1 MAKSKKENKNIPKG
15 GSKLAKKTIMI
26 VEDDP
31 AISEM
36 LSLNLTK
43 EGYEVVTAISADEAL
58 KKLEEK
64 DVDFFII
71 DIMLPGSMDGFDLIR
86 VLKSNENYRTT
97 PVLILSAKDD
107 AADKVAGLEL
117 GSDDY
122 VTKPFNVRE
131 LLARIKS
138 IFRRQAA
145 SAQMKEEG
153 PKKITAKD
161 LVIDTERLEVWVR
174 NQPVSLTPLEF
185 DLLVFLAKNEGKVFS
200 RDVLLDKL
208 WGYDYYGDTRTV
220 DVHIRRLRTK
230 IEEDPS
236 NPKYIIT
243 VRGKGYK
250 FRDPG
255 KEREF

>member
-1 MAKSKKENKNIPKG
+1 M
-15 GSKLAKKTIMI
+15 AKKTIMI

-36 LSLNLTK
+36 LSINLSK
-43 EGYEVVTAISADEAL
+43 EGYDVLSAGSADEAL
-58 KKLEEK
+58 KVVEEK
-64 DVDFFII
+64 DVDFFIV

-86 VLKSNENYRTT
+86 ILKSNENHKAS

-138 IFRRQAA
+138 IFRRQTTA
-145 SAQMKEEG
+145 SQMKEEG
-153 PKKITAKD
+153 PKKISAKD

-174 NQPVSLTPLEF
+174 GELVSLTPLEF
-185 DLLVFLAKNEGKVFS
+185 DLLVFLAKNEGKVFN

-255 KEREF
+255 KDKND

>member
-1 MAKSKKENKNIPKG
+1 M
-15 GSKLAKKTIMI
+15 
-26 VEDDP
+26 
-31 AISEM
+31 
-36 LSLNLTK
+36 
-43 EGYEVVTAISADEAL
+43 
-58 KKLEEK
+58 
-64 DVDFFII
+64 
-71 DIMLPGSMDGFDLIR
+71 
-86 VLKSNENYRTT
+86 
-97 PVLILSAKDD
+97 
-107 AADKVAGLEL
+107 
-117 GSDDY
+117 
-122 VTKPFNVRE
+122 
-131 LLARIKS
+131 
-138 IFRRQAA
+138 
-145 SAQMKEEG
+145 
-153 PKKITAKD
+153 
-161 LVIDTERLEVWVR
+161 EVWVR

-208 WGYDYYGDTRTV
+208 WGGYDYYGDTRTV

>member
-1 MAKSKKENKNIPKG
+1 MAKKN
-15 GSKLAKKTIMI
+15 IMI

-36 LSLNLTK
+36 LSINLSK
-43 EGYEVVTAISADEAL
+43 EGYDVLSATSADEAL
-58 KKLEEK
+58 KIVEEK

-86 VLKSNENYRTT
+86 IIKSSETHRGT

-138 IFRRQAA
+138 IFRRQTTA
-145 SAQMKEEG
+145 SQMKEEG
-153 PKKITAKD
+153 PKKIVAKD
-161 LVIDTERLEVWVR
+161 LIIDTERLEVWVR
-174 NQPVSLTPLEF
+174 GELVSLTPLEF
-185 DLLVFLAKNEGKVFS
+185 DLLVFLALREGKVFN

-230 IEEDPS
+230 IEEDAS
-236 NPKYIIT
+236 NPRYIIT

-255 KEREF
+255 KDKND

>member
-1 MAKSKKENKNIPKG
+1 
-15 GSKLAKKTIMI
+15 
-26 VEDDP
+26 
-31 AISEM
+31 
-36 LSLNLTK
+36 
-43 EGYEVVTAISADEAL
+43 
-58 KKLEEK
+58 
-64 DVDFFII
+64 
-71 DIMLPGSMDGFDLIR
+71 
-86 VLKSNENYRTT
+86 
-97 PVLILSAKDD
+97 
-107 AADKVAGLEL
+107 
-117 GSDDY
+117 

-138 IFRRQAA
+138 IFRRQTSA
-145 SAQMKEEG
+145 SQMKEEG
-153 PKKITAKD
+153 PKKIIAKD
-161 LVIDTERLEVWVR
+161 LIIDTERLEVWVR
-174 NQPVSLTPLEF
+174 GELVGLTPLEF
-185 DLLVFLAKNEGKVFS
+185 DLLVFLAKNEGKVFN

-255 KEREF
+255 KEKND

>member
-1 MAKSKKENKNIPKG
+1 M
-15 GSKLAKKTIMI
+15 AKKTIMV

-31 AISEM
+31 SISEM
-36 LSLNLTK
+36 LTYNLTR
-43 EGYEVVTAISADEAL
+43 EGYEVITVTTAEDAL
-58 KKLEEK
+58 KLLDEK

-86 VLKSNENYRTT
+86 VLKQSDKHKLT
-97 PVLILSAKDD
+97 PILILSAKDD
-107 AADKVAGLEL
+107 PADKVAGLEL

-122 VTKPFNVRE
+122 MTKPFNVRE
-131 LLARIKS
+131 LIARIKS
-138 IFRRQAA
+138 IFRRQQQAM
-145 SAQMKEEG
+145 QLREEG
-153 PKKITAKD
+153 PKKIIAKD
-161 LVIDTERLEVWVR
+161 LVIDTERYEVVVR
-174 NQPVSLTPLEF
+174 GKPVELTPLEF
-185 DLLVFLAKNEGKVFS
+185 ELLSFLARNEGKVFS
-200 RDVLLDKL
+200 REVLLDKL

-255 KEREF
+255 KERFEY

>member
-1 MAKSKKENKNIPKG
+1 M
-15 GSKLAKKTIMI
+15 AKKTIMI

-36 LSLNLTK
+36 LSINLSK
-43 EGYEVVTAISADEAL
+43 EGYDVLTAGSADEAL
-58 KKLEEK
+58 KVIEEK
-64 DVDFFII
+64 DVDFFIV

-86 VLKSNENYRTT
+86 ILKSSETHKLT
-97 PVLILSAKDD
+97 PMLILSAKDD
-107 AADKVAGLEL
+107 SADKVAGLEL

-138 IFRRQAA
+138 IFRRQTSA
-145 SAQMKEEG
+145 SQMKEEG
-153 PKKITAKD
+153 PKKIIAKD
-161 LVIDTERLEVWVR
+161 LIIDTERLEVWVR
-174 NQPVSLTPLEF
+174 GELVGLTPLEF
-185 DLLVFLAKNEGKVFS
+185 DLLVFLAKNEGKVFN
-200 RDVLLDKL
+200 RDILLDKL

-255 KEREF
+255 KEKND

>member
-1 MAKSKKENKNIPKG
+1 M
-15 GSKLAKKTIMI
+15 AKKTIMI

-36 LSLNLTK
+36 LSINLSK
-43 EGYEVVTAISADEAL
+43 EGYDVLSAGSADEAL
-58 KKLEEK
+58 KIVEEK
-64 DVDFFII
+64 DVDFFIV

-86 VLKSNENYRTT
+86 ILKSSEAHKST

-138 IFRRQAA
+138 IFRRQTTA
-145 SAQMKEEG
+145 SQMKEEG
-153 PKKITAKD
+153 PKKIIAKD
-161 LVIDTERLEVWVR
+161 LIIDTERLEVWVR
-174 NQPVSLTPLEF
+174 GELVSLTPLEF
-185 DLLVFLAKNEGKVFS
+185 DLLVFLAKNEGKVFN

-255 KEREF
+255 KEKND

>member
-1 MAKSKKENKNIPKG
+1 
-15 GSKLAKKTIMI
+15 MI

-36 LSLNLTK
+36 LSINLSK
-43 EGYEVVTAISADEAL
+43 EGYDVLTAGSADEAL
-58 KKLEEK
+58 KVIEEK
-64 DVDFFII
+64 DVDFFIV

-86 VLKSNENYRTT
+86 ILKSSENHKLT
-97 PVLILSAKDD
+97 PMLILSAKDD
-107 AADKVAGLEL
+107 SADKVAGLEL

-138 IFRRQAA
+138 IFRRQTSA
-145 SAQMKEEG
+145 SQMKEEG
-153 PKKITAKD
+153 PKKIIAKD
-161 LVIDTERLEVWVR
+161 LIIDTERLEVWVR
-174 NQPVSLTPLEF
+174 GELVGLTPLEF
-185 DLLVFLAKNEGKVFS
+185 DLLVFLAKNEGKVFN

-255 KEREF
+255 KEKND

>member
-1 MAKSKKENKNIPKG
+1 M
-15 GSKLAKKTIMI
+15 AKKTIMI

-36 LSLNLTK
+36 LSINLSK
-43 EGYEVVTAISADEAL
+43 EGYDVLSAGSADEAL
-58 KKLEEK
+58 KVVEEK
-64 DVDFFII
+64 DVDFFIV

-86 VLKSNENYRTT
+86 ILKSNENHKAS

-131 LLARIKS
+131 LLARIK
-138 IFRRQAA
+138 IFFRRQTTA
-145 SAQMKEEG
+145 SQMKEEG
-153 PKKITAKD
+153 PKKISAKD

-174 NQPVSLTPLEF
+174 GELVSLTPLEF
-185 DLLVFLAKNEGKVFS
+185 DLLVFLAKNEGKVFN

-255 KEREF
+255 KDKND

>member
-1 MAKSKKENKNIPKG
+1 M
-15 GSKLAKKTIMI
+15 AKKTIMI

-36 LSLNLTK
+36 LSINLSK
-43 EGYEVVTAISADEAL
+43 EGYDVLTAGSADEAL
-58 KKLEEK
+58 KVIEEK
-64 DVDFFII
+64 DVDFFIV

-86 VLKSNENYRTT
+86 ILKSSENHKLT
-97 PVLILSAKDD
+97 PMLILSAKDD
-107 AADKVAGLEL
+107 SADKVAGLEL

-138 IFRRQAA
+138 IFRRQTSA
-145 SAQMKEEG
+145 SQMKEEG
-153 PKKITAKD
+153 PKKIIAKD
-161 LVIDTERLEVWVR
+161 LIIDTERLEVWVR
-174 NQPVSLTPLEF
+174 GELVGLTPLEF
-185 DLLVFLAKNEGKVFS
+185 DLLVFLAKNEGKVFN

-255 KEREF
+255 KEKND

>member
-1 MAKSKKENKNIPKG
+1 M
-15 GSKLAKKTIMI
+15 AKKTIMI

-36 LSLNLTK
+36 LSINLSK
-43 EGYEVVTAISADEAL
+43 EGYDVLTAGSADEAL
-58 KKLEEK
+58 KVIEEK
-64 DVDFFII
+64 DVDFFIV

-86 VLKSNENYRTT
+86 ILKSSETHKLT
-97 PVLILSAKDD
+97 PMLILSAKDD
-107 AADKVAGLEL
+107 SADKVAGLEL

-138 IFRRQAA
+138 IFRRQTSA
-145 SAQMKEEG
+145 SQMKEEG
-153 PKKITAKD
+153 PKKIIAKD
-161 LVIDTERLEVWVR
+161 LIIDTERLEVWVR
-174 NQPVSLTPLEF
+174 GELVGLTPLEF
-185 DLLVFLAKNEGKVFS
+185 DLLVFLAKNEGKVFN

-255 KEREF
+255 KEKND

>member
-1 MAKSKKENKNIPKG
+1 M
-15 GSKLAKKTIMI
+15 AKKTIMI

-36 LSLNLTK
+36 LSINLSK
-43 EGYEVVTAISADEAL
+43 EGYDVLTAGSADEAL
-58 KKLEEK
+58 KVIEEK
-64 DVDFFII
+64 DVDFFIV

-86 VLKSNENYRTT
+86 ILKSSENHKLT
-97 PVLILSAKDD
+97 PMLILSAKDD
-107 AADKVAGLEL
+107 SADKVAGLEL

-138 IFRRQAA
+138 IFRRQTSA
-145 SAQMKEEG
+145 SQMKGEG
-153 PKKITAKD
+153 PKKIIAKD
-161 LVIDTERLEVWVR
+161 LIIDTERLEVWVR
-174 NQPVSLTPLEF
+174 GELVGLTPLEF
-185 DLLVFLAKNEGKVFS
+185 DLLVFLAKNEGKVFN

-255 KEREF
+255 KEKND